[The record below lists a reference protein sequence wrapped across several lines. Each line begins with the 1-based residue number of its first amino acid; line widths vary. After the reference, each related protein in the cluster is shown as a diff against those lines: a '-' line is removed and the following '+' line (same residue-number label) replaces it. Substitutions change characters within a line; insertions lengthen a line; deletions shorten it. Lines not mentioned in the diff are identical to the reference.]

1 MKNARNTLRRRLQTR
16 NKFSLNKFSKFS
28 YSQKNR
34 LNRRLLPKDRRNR
47 LQRVQNGLGYYRKF
61 KRIRQQRNNYYSA
74 NTRQNTNVNSNKE
87 IFVKGLPRFIDN
99 KGLFNLFKNEGRII
113 KCNVLYDKIGFSTGI
128 GKIEFADFR
137 DVWKV
142 IKKWNNTP
150 YKGFTL
156 KLEYKRA
163 KNAQNA
169 KVDST
174 KLGYNKNYRNSSNII
189 NNNGYFRKN
198 NGIYYNNFNYRYSR
212 YKY

>member
-1 MKNARNTLRRRLQTR
+1 MKNARNTLRRRFQTR
-16 NKFSLNKFSKFS
+16 NKFSPNKFSKFS

-34 LNRRLLPKDRRNR
+34 LNRRLLPKFRRNR
-47 LQRVQNGLGYYRKF
+47 LQRVQNVLGYYYRKF

-128 GKIEFADFR
+128 GKIEFADFS
-137 DVWKV
+137 DVLKV
-142 IKKWNNTP
+142 IKNWNNTP

-156 KLEYKRA
+156 KLEYKA

-174 KLGYNKNYRNSSNII
+174 KLEYNRNYRNSSNII
-189 NNNGYFRKN
+189 GDKGYFGKN
-198 NGIYYNNFNYRYSR
+198 DRIYYNNYNYRYSR